1 MQGIGIVILIV
12 LRITASIIV
21 IAAKAVF
28 YLFRAIFRL
37 CKKIYR
43 KTARPNS
50 EEIRTIT
57 FEELVKNELTR

>member
-21 IAAKAVF
+21 ITAKAVF
-28 YLFRAIFRL
+28 YLLRAIFRL
-37 CKKIYR
+37 CKRVYH